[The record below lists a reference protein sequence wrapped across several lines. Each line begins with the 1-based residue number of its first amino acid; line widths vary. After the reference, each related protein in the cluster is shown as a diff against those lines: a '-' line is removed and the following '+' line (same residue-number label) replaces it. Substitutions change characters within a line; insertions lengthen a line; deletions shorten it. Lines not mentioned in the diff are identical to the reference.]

1 MPRKLRDL
9 FKAMRQA
16 GFDELPGRGKGDHAV
31 WRHPLAP
38 LNQLTI
44 DGRPGDDAKPYQE
57 RQLQAAL
64 AAVEAA
70 REAAESE

>member
-9 FKAMRQA
+9 FKDMRKA

-31 WRHPLAP
+31 WRHPAAP
-38 LNQLTI
+38 MHQLTI

-57 RQLQAAL
+57 KQVRTAIV
-64 AAVEAA
+64 AVAAA